1 MKMNMHGKIAY
12 CLVALFFSACSHS
25 APDCADEKTMDT
37 TLEIA
42 RKKLS
47 ETIDSD
53 SFKKISLRLVNIR
66 TTAMD
71 EKLGKYTCAADLEAT
86 GPGGSKKV
94 PIQYTSELADGGKR
108 FYVTVYGL

>member
-1 MKMNMHGKIAY
+1 MKMKIHGKIAY
-12 CLVALFFSACSHS
+12 GLVALFFSACSHS
-25 APDCADEKTMDT
+25 APDCADDKTVDT
-37 TLEIA
+37 TLQIA
-42 RKKLS
+42 KEKLIEES
-47 ETIDSD
+47 GKDV
-53 SFKKISLRLVNIR
+53 VNQITLKLADIR

-86 GPGGSKKV
+86 GPAGSKKL